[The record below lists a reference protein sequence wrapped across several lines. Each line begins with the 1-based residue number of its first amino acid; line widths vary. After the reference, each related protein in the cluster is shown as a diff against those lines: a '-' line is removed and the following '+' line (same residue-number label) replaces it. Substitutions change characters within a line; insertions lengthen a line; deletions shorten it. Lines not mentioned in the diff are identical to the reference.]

1 MKKRWTALCL
11 SLLLCLGLLPGWAQ
25 AAEGHFA
32 DVKDTDWHY
41 LYVEKS
47 RDLSLV
53 QGSGGRFYP
62 NDNLTQ
68 AEIVTIAVRV
78 TFWIRGWDPPAPG
91 SGRDWF
97 APYEEHALRLGILE
111 DPLTTEEESW
121 SVSRELCMQ
130 YLYRAVPASFLPEKN
145 VVPDGSIPDVP
156 MYESFA
162 PAVYAFYRAG
172 VLEGND
178 DKGSFL
184 PWNLILRSEI
194 AATLVRLMVP
204 EARATTS
211 LGGEVKLS
219 PLDEIRGEAWF
230 DGDLCSVAF
239 LGCGDSIAE
248 FINQIPVDAPVCE
261 TMPFLFSL
269 PECQYLTQPGSEIYC
284 VIPTWPEA
292 QVRVR
297 NYSMIGDDWGPREVL
312 YSSERGHPLLLMGN
326 VSDIIPNLW
335 VEVTDPTTGLSVEF
349 SPCLSLKDGG
359 LEQYDGV
366 RDISYL
372 FQVN

>member
-1 MKKRWTALCL
+1 MKKRWIAVCL
-11 SLLLCLGLLPGWAQ
+11 SLLLCLGLMPGWAQ
-25 AAEGHFA
+25 AAKGHFA

-62 NDNLTQ
+62 NDALTT

-78 TFWIRGWDPPAPG
+78 NFWIRGWDPPAPG
-91 SGRDWF
+91 VGRNWF
-97 APYEEHALRLGILE
+97 VPYEKHALQLGILDE
-111 DPLTTEEESW
+111 PLTAEEENW
-121 SVSRELCMQ
+121 KVSRESCMQ
-130 YLYRAVPASFLPEKN
+130 YLYRAVPEYFLPEKN
-145 VVPDGSIPDVP
+145 VVPDGAIPDVP
-156 MYESFA
+156 MYLDCA

-184 PWNLILRSEI
+184 PWNTILRSEI

-211 LGGEVKLS
+211 LDGEVNLS
-219 PLDEIRGEAWF
+219 PLDEIRGDAWF
-230 DGDLCSVAF
+230 AGEPCSVAF
-239 LGCGDSIAE
+239 LGCGDSIAS
-248 FINQIPVDAPVCE
+248 FLNQIPVDAPVCE

-269 PECQYLTQPGSEIYC
+269 PECQYLTQPGNEIYC
-284 VIPTWPEA
+284 VIPTWPKA

-297 NYSMIGDDWGPREVL
+297 EFRMVGDSWGPGKLL

-326 VSDIIPNLW
+326 VSEVIPNLW
-335 VEVTDPTTGLSVEF
+335 VEVTDPETGLSVEF
-349 SPCLSLKDGG
+349 TPYLSLKDGS
-359 LEQYDGV
+359 LAVPEGV

-372 FQVN
+372 FQLY